1 MRNVKSCFLW
11 EKKKKKIKMSFAAVV
26 ISPVRL
32 QGITCTT
39 LDKFSRWKIDDIFG
53 IFPRKQDL
61 TFYADCLHWWQ
72 FAWNVK
78 SSFEKIR
85 KILKNVIC
93 WKFFPRM
100 LSIKLL
106 DLDSSRQH
114 FGALRF
120 LGSYWRVPYYSHTI
134 CLSTCLSI
142 HLSAHPLISSP

>member
-1 MRNVKSCFLW
+1 
-11 EKKKKKIKMSFAAVV
+11 MSFAAVV

-78 SSFEKIR
+78 SSFEKNKKNIKKCNLL
-85 KILKNVIC
+85 KIFSQNAK
-93 WKFFPRM
+93 
-100 LSIKLL
+100 
-106 DLDSSRQH
+106 H
-114 FGALRF
+114 
-120 LGSYWRVPYYSHTI
+120 
-134 CLSTCLSI
+134 
-142 HLSAHPLISSP
+142 